1 MWTRPS
7 NEIDKRSLRLKI
19 KKSARHFDSDQSGAR
34 FTVQTW
40 TAEGVEPRGQLLFLH
55 GALGHGGRHSEMFE
69 WFIRRSEGRI
79 AVHALDFVGHGLSS
93 GTRAYV
99 KQFQHWVEDALQTYE
114 ALAKNGPVVLM
125 GHSMGGLVALKTVL
139 EHEQRIPS
147 AIGALVLSN
156 PCVRPMQVVNFP
168 KIETAFNAVA
178 NHLPLFRYPR
188 VYRGFDL
195 VNDSE
200 AANNFETDP
209 LVPAFITAQMA
220 REIWYASQEVRSL
233 SYFIKRPTLF
243 LVSDQDVVVDREATL
258 LFSRGIDK
266 QYAKVIEYQNVK
278 HELLHETNRQQVWRD
293 IATWLEAL

>member
-7 NEIDKRSLRLKI
+7 NEVDKRSQRLKI
-19 KKSARHFDSDQSGAR
+19 KKSARHFDSDQPGSR
-34 FTVQTW
+34 FTVQSW
-40 TAEGVEPRGQLLFLH
+40 TADGVEPRTQLLFLH
-55 GALGHGGRHSEMFE
+55 GALGHGARHSEMFE

-93 GTRAYV
+93 GTRAHV
-99 KQFQHWVEDALQTYE
+99 KQFRHWVEDALQVYTT
-114 ALAKNGPVVLM
+114 LAPDGPVVLM
-125 GHSMGGLVALKTVL
+125 GHSMGGLVALKTIL

-147 AIGALVLSN
+147 AIGPLVLSN
-156 PCVRPMQVVNFP
+156 PCVRPMQVVDFP
-168 KIETAFNAVA
+168 KIETAFNAMA

-188 VYRGFDL
+188 VHRGVDL
-195 VNDSE
+195 VNESE

-209 LVPAFITAQMA
+209 LVPNFITAQMA
-220 REIWYASQEVRSL
+220 REIWYASQEVRPL
-233 SYFIKRPTLF
+233 SYFIKRPVLF

-266 QYAKVIEYQNVK
+266 QHVKVIEYQNVK

>member
-7 NEIDKRSLRLKI
+7 NEIDKRSQRLKI
-19 KKSARHFDSDQSGAR
+19 KKTERHFDSDQPGAS

-40 TAEGVEPRGQLLFLH
+40 MCEGIEPRTQLFFLH

-79 AVHALDFVGHGLSS
+79 AVHAMDFIGHGLSS

-99 KQFQHWVEDALQTYE
+99 KQFRHWVEDALKAYE
-114 ALAKNGPVVLM
+114 ALALHGPVVLM
-125 GHSMGGLVALKTVL
+125 GHSMGGLVALKTIL

-147 AIGALVLSN
+147 AIGPLVLSN
-156 PCVRPMQVVNFP
+156 PCVRPMQVVDFP

-188 VYRGFDL
+188 VYKGADL
-195 VNDSE
+195 VNDSA
-200 AANNFETDP
+200 AANHFETDP
-209 LVPAFITAQMA
+209 LVPNFITAQMA

-233 SYFIKRPTLF
+233 SYFIKRPVLF

-266 QYAKVIEYQNVK
+266 QYVKVIEYQNVK
-278 HELLHETNRQQVWRD
+278 HELLHETNRQDVWRD